1 MPYFF
6 LSLRQV
12 FAGTGVLF
20 FSLFL
25 LLLGGGLQGSLVS
38 IRGTDEGFSTLV
50 LSIISTG
57 YYVGYFSGAII
68 VPMWLKRVGYIR
80 VFAALVAMA
89 SVAAIIYPMFID
101 KNLWFAMRV
110 LTGFCFAGIFMVCES
125 WLNSQTYNEN
135 RGKVL
140 SMYLI
145 IIFVGMT
152 TGQFLLNIGDING
165 YFLFAL
171 GSIVISVA
179 SVPLLLTTRPA
190 PVIDE
195 STVTLTIRQLY
206 RRSPLGV
213 VSSFF
218 ANFMNGTII
227 GLAAIYAKSI
237 GLPIEQIA
245 WFVASAYIGVIIF
258 QLPIGYLSDRIDR
271 RYMMI
276 FLCLSAAAISLWATN
291 LHDSQ
296 WLILSVGLLGGVA
309 LPMYAICI
317 AHVNDRLK
325 PEEVLPATTALLK
338 IAGVGNMVAPLFTGW
353 LMVQWGV
360 EWFFGAVGV
369 AAAIVAL
376 FAMYRT
382 TQADLD
388 IDEQSDYAPI
398 GAMTATSATLSL
410 AHEGIQLE
418 FDFGE
423 AHRKPADAE
432 YMTIDSEDEML

>member
-1 MPYFF
+1 MSYFIP
-6 LSLRQV
+6 SLQQV
-12 FAGTGVLF
+12 FAGTSVLF

-38 IRGTDEGFSTLV
+38 IRGTDEGFSTII

-57 YYVGYFSGAII
+57 YYVGYFSGSLI
-68 VPMWLKRVGYIR
+68 VPLWLKRVGYIR
-80 VFAALVAMA
+80 VFAALVAVA
-89 SVAAIIYPMFID
+89 SVAAIIYPMIID
-101 KNLWFAMRV
+101 KGIWLAMRV

-140 SMYLI
+140 GMYLI

-152 TGQFLLNIGDING
+152 VGQFLLNIGDISG

-171 GSIVISVA
+171 SSVAISVA

-190 PVIDE
+190 PIIDE
-195 STVTLTIRQLY
+195 STVTLSIRQLY
-206 RRSPLGV
+206 KRSPLGV
-213 VSSFF
+213 VSAFS

-237 GLPIEQIA
+237 NLPIEHIA
-245 WFVASAYIGVIIF
+245 WFVASAYIGVVIF

-271 RYMMI
+271 RYVMI
-276 FLCLSAAAISLWATN
+276 LLCLSTAVVSLWASN

-309 LPMYAICI
+309 LPMYALCI
-317 AHVNDRLK
+317 AHVNDRLA

-338 IAGVGNMVAPLFTGW
+338 ISGIGNMIAPLFTGW

-360 EWFFGAVGV
+360 AWFFGSVGIAAVV
-369 AAAIVAL
+369 TAL
-376 FAMYRT
+376 FALYRI
-382 TQADLD
+382 TQADVD

-398 GAMTATSATLSL
+398 GAMTATVATLSL

-423 AHRKPADAE
+423 EHRKPTDVECAE
-432 YMTIDSEDEML
+432 K